1 MGDGKT
7 DGRERKEE
15 GGRERVEEEFV
26 GMRYR
31 DRDGRT
37 EMAERR
43 PCQGQTHF
51 THYHQ
56 RGDGTHLPPW
66 LKMTSAGTRRHLA
79 ARYTTEIERERHE
92 NNGKGWKETDK
103 RTKLGIMGVERCC
116 FEMLPYCTT
125 GTEHTYSL
133 SFPTEWVHTHICAF
147 TSTEALNGA
156 QKE

>member
-1 MGDGKT
+1 MGE
-7 DGRERKEE
+7 REKQAWKR
-15 GGRERVEEEFV
+15 GRERVGEEFV

-56 RGDGTHLPPW
+56 RGDGRLSPPW
-66 LKMTSAGTRRHLA
+66 LKITSAGTRRHLA
-79 ARYTTEIERERHE
+79 ARYTTEIEKERERDE
-92 NNGKGWKETDK
+92 NNRKGWREADK

-133 SFPTEWVHTHICAF
+133 SFPTEWAHTHICAF